1 MIGIAIFSIVLLYFI
16 YRGYRLGLGLV
27 LARLASL
34 VGAYFLAITFAAKGA
49 TLLSEKT
56 PLQGLAAYFV
66 AGLAIFIVSAIVISI
81 VLRILLH
88 ILGKATDG
96 QSALPIPGAVANGLI
111 GVFVGLGLVWFA
123 NMANTAITQGEL
135 PEDNLV
141 NNWSQKLMG
150 GAIDNVLTQQFPQAP
165 QLVGVAS
172 YVLKNPASSIKDGIA
187 LANDPDVE
195 RLVNS
200 QRINRMVQKR
210 DVLGLMTASEINAVL
225 DNTTVQRILD
235 GTNVLGDV
243 DVTDKTAVK
252 MRLTEEV
259 MTTLIRVEAVKQN
272 PRFKTL
278 SNDPGLN
285 RMLNKGDVFGLMN
298 SPKVKEMSQIIMDS
312 GIIK

>member
-1 MIGIAIFSIVLLYFI
+1 MLGIALFSIVLVYFI

-34 VGAYFLAITFAAKGA
+34 IGAYFLSITYAAEGA
-49 TLLSEKT
+49 KFLSEKA
-56 PLQGLAAYFV
+56 PIQGLAAYFI
-66 AGLAIFIVSAIVISI
+66 AGLTIFIVSAIVISI

-88 ILGKATDG
+88 ILGNVTDG
-96 QSALPIPGAVANGLI
+96 KSALPIPGAFANGLI

-135 PEDNLV
+135 PPDNLV
-141 NNWSQKLMG
+141 NKWSQQLMG
-150 GAIDNVLTQQFPQAP
+150 GTIDTVLSQQFPKAP

-172 YVLKNPASSIKDGIA
+172 YALKNPASSIKDGIT

-195 RLVNS
+195 RLINS
-200 QRINRMVQKR
+200 KRISRMVGNK
-210 DVLGLMTASEINAVL
+210 DLLGLMVAPEINAVL
-225 DNTTVQRILD
+225 DNKTVQRILE

-252 MRLTEEV
+252 MRLTQEV
-259 MTTLIRVEAVKQN
+259 MTTLIQVEAVKQN
-272 PRFKTL
+272 PRFKQL
-278 SNDPGLN
+278 SRDPELN
-285 RMLNKGDVFGLMN
+285 RMLNKNDVLGLMS
-298 SPKVKEMSQIIMDS
+298 SPKVKEMAEIIMDS